1 MAFTPAK
8 CRDSWVA
15 LFSLTVARRRVCVF
29 CSPHV
34 RKEQNLARV
43 GRGEERKCGQCRA
56 DEGAVGGHLIY
67 YCMGGI
73 RCTTTVQR
81 KLSFAS

>member
-1 MAFTPAK
+1 M
-8 CRDSWVA
+8 
-15 LFSLTVARRRVCVF
+15 F

-34 RKEQNLARV
+34 HQEQDSERKC
-43 GRGEERKCGQCRA
+43 GERKCGQCRA
-56 DEGAVGGHLIY
+56 DEGDVGGHLIY

-73 RCTTTVQR
+73 RCTSTVQR

>member
-1 MAFTPAK
+1 M
-8 CRDSWVA
+8 CSVA
-15 LFSLTVARRRVCVF
+15 HTF
-29 CSPHV
+29 V
-34 RKEQNLARV
+34 RNRIWQESV

-67 YCMGGI
+67 YCMGEI

>member
-34 RKEQNLARV
+34 RKEQNLAREC
-43 GRGEERKCGQCRA
+43 GERRGEEVWA
-56 DEGAVGGHLIY
+56 
-67 YCMGGI
+67 M
-73 RCTTTVQR
+73 
-81 KLSFAS
+81 